1 MGIGSSG
8 SSQLRILPV
17 SHDIDWWLIGSVQ
30 NIFPVLQSVC
40 EQSVDI
46 ADV

>member
-8 SSQLRILPV
+8 SSKLRILPV
-17 SHDIDWWLIGSVQ
+17 SHDIKWWLISSVQ
-30 NIFPVLQSVC
+30 NIYPVLQSVC
-40 EQSVDI
+40 EQSVVI